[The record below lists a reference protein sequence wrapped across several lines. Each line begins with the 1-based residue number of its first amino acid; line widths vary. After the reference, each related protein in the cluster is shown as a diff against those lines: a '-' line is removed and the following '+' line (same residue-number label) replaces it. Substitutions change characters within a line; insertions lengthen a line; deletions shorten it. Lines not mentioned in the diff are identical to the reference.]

1 MPHGK
6 VVLTLVMYLTGL
18 NKLPTYQFLNT
29 ETNEVEEHRMSYTV
43 LDEFKQN
50 NPTLQRY
57 FTADNLPGFGDGL
70 RMSTPGTGQP
80 VKAFEQGVIQR
91 MKDTIPGNN
100 LHKSHKTKM
109 PREW

>member
-1 MPHGK
+1 
-6 VVLTLVMYLTGL
+6 MYLTGL

-43 LDEFKQN
+43 LDKFKQN
-50 NPTLQRY
+50 NPKLERY
-57 FTADNLPGFGDGL
+57 FSVEGLAGLGDGM

>member
-1 MPHGK
+1 MLHGK

-29 ETNEVEEHRMSYTV
+29 ETNEVEDHRMSYTV

-100 LHKSHKTKM
+100 LHRSHKTKM

>member
-1 MPHGK
+1 LLHGK
-6 VVLTLVMYLTGL
+6 VVSTLVMYLTGL

-100 LHKSHKTKM
+100 LHRSHKTKM